1 MVFLEEWI
9 LSFIPNRET
18 LGCFL
23 LEGHQA
29 VGGLEDKHSGGI
41 AQKKAAATIVQR
53 PFTSVC
59 YEKFERMKLHS
70 FGVVLIILF

>member
-1 MVFLEEWI
+1 NTLFLTYGVT
-9 LSFIPNRET
+9 NRKNPLT
-18 LGCFL
+18 
-23 LEGHQA
+23 Q
-29 VGGLEDKHSGGI
+29 DKHSGGI

>member
-1 MVFLEEWI
+1 M
-9 LSFIPNRET
+9 P
-18 LGCFL
+18 LG
-23 LEGHQA
+23 GM
-29 VGGLEDKHSGGI
+29 EDQYSGGI

-53 PFTSVC
+53 PFALVC

>member
-1 MVFLEEWI
+1 M
-9 LSFIPNRET
+9 P
-18 LGCFL
+18 LG
-23 LEGHQA
+23 GM
-29 VGGLEDKHSGGI
+29 EDQYSSGI

>member
-1 MVFLEEWI
+1 MDFVFYPKPGDFRLF
-9 LSFIPNRET
+9 SFGGGIMP
-18 LGCFL
+18 LG
-23 LEGHQA
+23 GM
-29 VGGLEDKHSGGI
+29 EDQYSGGI